1 MNTIFLTS
9 ASVWLK
15 ICKIVSNKAKGQIS
29 ERVFQENKA
38 RHISRKRTNK
48 RNETKEMFVFR
59 KNWRALFSWNTRF
72 EICLF
77 ALLPT
82 IFAFICSVK
91 WKEKILNTYT
101 LVQSAMIIN
110 FSGNFLV
117 LFFYSNFVKW
127 NIALMEKFKLTNK
140 DENYSTIFI

>member
-1 MNTIFLTS
+1 MFPLKLSENHKFTDDFRGLSHFSLRNT
-9 ASVWLK
+9 SV
-15 ICKIVSNKAKGQIS
+15 IRQKGESQNL
-29 ERVFQENKA
+29 RV
-38 RHISRKRTNK
+38 HISGYK
-48 RNETKEMFVFR
+48 MFVFR
-59 KNWRALFSWNTRF
+59 NIWRALFSWNTRF